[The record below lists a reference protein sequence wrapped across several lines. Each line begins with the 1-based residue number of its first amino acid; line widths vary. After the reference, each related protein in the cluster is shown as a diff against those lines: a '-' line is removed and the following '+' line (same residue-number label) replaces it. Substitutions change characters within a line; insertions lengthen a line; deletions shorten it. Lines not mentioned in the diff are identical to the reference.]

1 MKKRIF
7 IALFV
12 LVSLLFSCSYVMANT
27 DNNLVEGVK
36 STVNDA
42 GNMAADAGNATA
54 GAIKDG
60 ANNVKDKTQDA
71 MNNAK
76 NGTEKAGNDVKNA
89 AENAGNNVK
98 DGMQNMGNDM
108 NNGMNNQGT
117 NDYTATRTATE
128 QNTGN
133 NTQNWMNR
141 DIWTWIIVGIISIV
155 IVALIWYYASRN
167 NR

>member
-12 LVSLLFSCSYVMANT
+12 ILSLIFSCSYVMAN
-27 DNNLVEGVK
+27 DNNNGNSLVNGVK
-36 STVNDA
+36 NTVNDA
-42 GNMAADAGNATA
+42 GNMAEDAANGTA

-76 NGTEKAGNDVKNA
+76 NG
-89 AENAGNNVK
+89 AENAGNNVNNTM
-98 DGMQNMGNDM
+98 DNMGNNM
-108 NNGMNNQGT
+108 NNNMGNQDNNR
-117 NDYTATRTATE
+117 YTATRTATE
-128 QNTGN
+128 ENTGN
-133 NTQNWMNR
+133 TTQNWMSR
-141 DIWTWIIVGIISIV
+141 DIWTWIIVGIITIV